1 MYGLDKKSQTKE
13 IIEKVSEDL
22 AIKYSVK
29 EERIDLAALRQEKE
43 GIEEMLIMEKPD
55 DKELIEIGKSIY
67 FNFDEEKLQQRLSV
81 INKILGE

>member
-67 FNFDEEKLQQRLSV
+67 FNFDEEKLQQRLNV